1 VFPVLD
7 PQGELSGVI
16 LFDDIRLF
24 FTERNLP
31 KNAIVAQDLV
41 APNLVTC
48 HPDEDLSSALHKLR
62 QSMQV
67 ELVVVENE
75 GSRKLAGI
83 IGRRDIL
90 SLYQDR
96 LRQRGN

>member
-1 VFPVLD
+1 
-7 PQGELSGVI
+7 
-16 LFDDIRLF
+16 
-24 FTERNLP
+24 
-31 KNAIVAQDLV
+31 
-41 APNLVTC
+41 
-48 HPDEDLSSALHKLR
+48 
-62 QSMQV
+62 MQV